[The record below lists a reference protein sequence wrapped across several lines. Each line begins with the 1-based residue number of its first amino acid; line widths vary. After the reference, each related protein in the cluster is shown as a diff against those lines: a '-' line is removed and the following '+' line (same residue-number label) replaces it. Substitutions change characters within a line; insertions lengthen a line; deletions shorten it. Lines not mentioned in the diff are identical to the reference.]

1 MSTTIFSGRT
11 WREYVFHWAA
21 LFLAPFGLAYVL
33 LVPSLAAGLVVTV
46 VGLFLVGGL
55 VLGARG
61 WGAAWRGLAGGLLDE
76 HVAAPPAFV
85 RPRGFWRSL
94 GAMLFDSTGWRALLF
109 MFVTSPLAIFS
120 FVVSTTFLAIGL
132 GGVTYW
138 LWWRWL
144 PEQTMADGTVHRGFS
159 IMFGDDRYWFADSP
173 SRVLV
178 VALGGVAFLALW
190 PFLNHGLASL
200 FRMLTRGLLGPTSG
214 AIRVAQLR
222 ASRAAAVEDADARL
236 RRIERDLHDGTQ
248 ARLVA
253 VAMQLGEAQDL
264 LATGG
269 DTALAADLLD
279 TAHTSTKEALVEL
292 REIARGIHPPALDDG
307 LAVALETF
315 AARVPLPVSVHVDP
329 ALEHDGGISPA
340 VRSIAYFTAAELLT
354 NAAKHAGATR
364 ASLTVDR
371 PDADTLHL
379 RVHDDGRGGAVVVH
393 GGQDGQRTGLAG
405 LTERIATVDGAFA
418 LTSPVGGPT
427 VVDVTLPTST
437 RP

>member
-1 MSTTIFSGRT
+1 MSNTIFSGRT
-11 WREYVFHWAA
+11 WREYVYHWAA
-21 LFLAPFGLAYVL
+21 LFLGSFGLAYVL
-33 LVPSLAAGLVVTV
+33 LVPSLAAGLLVTV

-61 WGAAWRGLAGGLLDE
+61 WGAAWRGLADGLLDE

-109 MFVTSPLAIFS
+109 MLVAFPLSIVT
-120 FVVSTTFLAIGL
+120 FVVSTVFLAIGL

-138 LWWRWL
+138 MWWRWL
-144 PEQTMADGTVHRGFS
+144 PEQTMDDGTVHRGFS
-159 IMFGDDRYWFADSP
+159 IANGDWYWFADRP
-173 SRVLV
+173 SRVAL
-178 VALGGVAFLALW
+178 VALGGVVFLAIW
-190 PFLNHGLASL
+190 PLINHGLASL
-200 FRMLTRGLLGPTSG
+200 ARMLSRGLLGPTSG
-214 AIRVAQLR
+214 AVRVAQLR

-253 VAMQLGEAQDL
+253 VAMQLGEAQDI

-269 DTALAADLLD
+269 DPTLAADLVD
-279 TAHTSTKEALVEL
+279 VAHTSTKEALTEL

-315 AARVPLPVSVHVDP
+315 AARVPLPVTVQVDP
-329 ALEHDGGISPA
+329 ALESDGGISPA

-364 ASLTVDR
+364 AVLTVER
-371 PDADTLHL
+371 PDADSLHL

-393 GGQDGQRTGLAG
+393 GGQDGLRTGLAG
-405 LTERIATVDGAFA
+405 LTERIATVDGDFT
-418 LTSPVGGPT
+418 LTSPAGGPT